1 MILESISSSSAK
13 SIYIIDLDSQ
23 NEMFKIGRGHDT
35 DIRVSDISVSR
46 LHATIFKTEQ
56 DELIIKDNNSKFGT
70 LVCLQHPLLLS
81 EFDIIHLQAGR
92 TL

>member
-13 SIYIIDLDSQ
+13 SIYVIDLDLQ
-23 NEMFKIGRGHDT
+23 NETFKIGRGHDT

-46 LHATIFKTEQ
+46 LHATIVRTEQ

-70 LVCLQHPLLLS
+70 LV
-81 EFDIIHLQAGR
+81 
-92 TL
+92 